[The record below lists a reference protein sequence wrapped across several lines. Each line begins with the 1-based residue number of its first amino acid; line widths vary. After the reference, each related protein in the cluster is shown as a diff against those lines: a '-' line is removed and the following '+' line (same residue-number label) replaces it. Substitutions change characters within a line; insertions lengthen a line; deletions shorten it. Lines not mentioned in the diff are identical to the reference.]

1 MENVW
6 YNCGKLVFQKKYH
19 KPNLFQSLE
28 KLEVWKLFG
37 KHLES
42 LFGNRLEFTCEF
54 LLATLEFVW
63 KYHNGNLEFNRSFY
77 ENLEDGVRNFL
88 CNSNGRLM
96 DFLWN
101 NHGSAFQVARVV
113 ICKKLVII

>member
-1 MENVW
+1 MFGTIVENRFS
-6 YNCGKLVFQKKYH
+6 YKKYH

-28 KLEVWKLFG
+28 KLEFWNLFG

-54 LLATLEFVW
+54 FFATLEFVW
-63 KYHNGNLEFNRSFY
+63 KYHNGILEFNRSFY
-77 ENLEDGVRNFL
+77 GKLQDDVRNFL
-88 CNSNGRLM
+88 CNSNGRLV

-101 NHGSAFQVARVV
+101 NHGSAF
-113 ICKKLVII
+113 